1 MPMISSMPKALQRLS
16 EKLNRLPGIGKRT
29 AERLSMALLD
39 WPEEQL
45 VALGDDLQKLRRQ
58 IRPCNCCGNYSEQEL
73 CPICS
78 SANRQQNL
86 ICVVENA
93 SQIAVIE
100 GSNAYRGM
108 YHVLGGKLSPLN
120 GKGPADL
127 RIRELRE
134 RLQNSLITELIIA
147 TSPDLEG
154 EATAHFLAEEFRG
167 MPILISRIASGI
179 PAGADLSY
187 ADAATLNLALNGRRK
202 LNEFP

>member
-1 MPMISSMPKALQRLS
+1 MSITSSMPTALQSLA
-16 EKLNRLPGIGKRT
+16 EKLARLPGVGKRT
-29 AERLSMALLD
+29 AERLSLALLE

-45 VALGDDLQKLRRQ
+45 SALGEDLRQLRQR
-58 IRPCNCCGNYSEQEL
+58 IKPCACCGNYSEQAL
-73 CPICS
+73 CRICL
-78 SANRQQNL
+78 SANRRQDL
-86 ICVVENA
+86 VCVVENA

-100 GSNAYRGM
+100 NSNAYRGL

-127 RIRELRE
+127 RIEELRQ
-134 RLQNSLITELIIA
+134 RLSDGQVSELIIA

-167 MPILISRIASGI
+167 LPVTISRIASGI

-202 LNEFP
+202 IN

>member
-1 MPMISSMPKALQRLS
+1 MSTFSSIPQALQKLS
-16 EKLNRLPGIGKRT
+16 EKLSRLPGVGKRT
-29 AERLSMALLD
+29 AERLSLALLE

-45 VALGDDLQKLRRQ
+45 SALGDDLQQLRQR
-58 IRPCNCCGNYSEQEL
+58 IKPCTCCGNYSEQAL
-73 CPICS
+73 CQICS
-78 SANRQQNL
+78 APNRRQDL

-100 GSNAYRGM
+100 NSNAYRGL

-127 RIRELRE
+127 RIEELRQ
-134 RLQNSLITELIIA
+134 RLSGGQVSELIIA

-154 EATAHFLAEEFRG
+154 EATAHFLAEEFRTL
-167 MPILISRIASGI
+167 PVVISRIASGI

-202 LNEFP
+202 LN

>member
-1 MPMISSMPKALQRLS
+1 MSTFSSIPQALQKLS
-16 EKLNRLPGIGKRT
+16 EKLSRLPGVGKRT
-29 AERLSMALLD
+29 AERLSLALLE

-45 VALGDDLQKLRRQ
+45 SALGDDLQQLRQR
-58 IRPCNCCGNYSEQEL
+58 IKPCTCCGNYSEQAL
-73 CPICS
+73 CQICS
-78 SANRQQNL
+78 APNRRQDL

-100 GSNAYRGM
+100 NSNAYRGL

-127 RIRELRE
+127 RIEELRQ
-134 RLQNSLITELIIA
+134 RLSSGQVSELIIA

-154 EATAHFLAEEFRG
+154 EATAHFLAEEFRTL
-167 MPILISRIASGI
+167 PVVISRIASGI

-202 LNEFP
+202 LN

>member
-1 MPMISSMPKALQRLS
+1 MPKALQHLA

-29 AERLSMALLD
+29 AERLALALLE
-39 WPEEQL
+39 WPEDQL
-45 VALGDDLQKLRRQ
+45 AALGEDLQKLRQR
-58 IRPCNCCGNYSEQEL
+58 IKPCTCCGNYSEQEL
-73 CPICS
+73 CQFCS

-86 ICVVENA
+86 ICVVETA

-100 GSNAYRGM
+100 NSNAYRGL
-108 YHVLGGKLSPLN
+108 YHVLGGKLSPLT
-120 GKGPADL
+120 GKGPDDL

-134 RLQNSLITELIIA
+134 RLQNNSVSELILA

-154 EATAHFLAEEFRG
+154 EATAHFLAEEFRDL
-167 MPILISRIASGI
+167 PILITRIASGI

-202 LNEFP
+202 LN